1 MDILHRG
8 GLKINTKV
16 LSIFV
21 VILLVG
27 GFVIAYDIQTT
38 DAEIILDDSIIDN
51 LTAKDLMLSGPIVPI
66 AEFLID
72 NITIEHSAH
81 ISNVPKTMQVF
92 WVKPSNIS
100 KSDVHRLADKLGL
113 KGIPGEYNNK
123 IGLVNNAKVIDADK
137 SSGRI
142 GYTDTEK
149 IYEVSDNLPPES
161 EAVIIAS
168 DFLKKIDMLP
178 EDAYVLQVVTDD
190 MSVRDKNTD
199 ELLEYK
205 EVNRQ
210 IMFGRKV
217 QGYEAIGSGT
227 SIKVYV
233 SDNGYV
239 SGFKKSWSDLVYL
252 KDMNLKT
259 STEAFHD
266 LKNGAGRTIRK
277 NEPGLSNIE
286 INSVKLG
293 YMVPMSGYA
302 QPVYI
307 FEDTR
312 RENGFKSMVQA
323 VR

>member
-1 MDILHRG
+1 M
-8 GLKINTKV
+8 KIKM

-27 GFVIAYDIQTT
+27 GFVILNDFKAT
-38 DAEIILDDSIIDN
+38 DSKFSTKDLNVED
-51 LTAKDLMLSGPIVPI
+51 LTAEDLPLSGPVVPK
-66 AEFLID
+66 AESPIGS
-72 NITIEHSAH
+72 ITIGPTAH

-92 WVKPSNIS
+92 RVKPSNIS
-100 KSDVHRLADKLGL
+100 ISDVHRLADKLGL
-113 KGIPGEYNNK
+113 KGSPGEYNNK
-123 IGLVNNAKVIDADK
+123 IGLVDNAKVIDADTL
-137 SSGRI
+137 SGQI
-142 GYTDTEK
+142 DYTDTDK
-149 IYEVSDNLPPES
+149 IFKVSENLPPES

-168 DFLKKIDMLP
+168 DFLKKIKMLP
-178 EDAYVLQVVTDD
+178 GDAYMLQVVTDD

-210 IMFGRKV
+210 VMFGRKLN
-217 QGYEAIGSGT
+217 GYETIGTGT

-233 SDNGYV
+233 SDNGYI
-239 SGFKKSWSDLVYL
+239 SGFKKSWPELVYL

-259 STEAFHD
+259 PEEAIQE
-266 LKNGAGRTIRK
+266 LKNGKGRTMRR
-277 NEPGLSNIE
+277 NEPELSNIE

-302 QPVYI
+302 QPIYI
-307 FEDTR
+307 FEDTS

>member
-1 MDILHRG
+1 M
-8 GLKINTKV
+8 NTKI

-21 VILLVG
+21 VMLLVG
-27 GFVIAYDIQTT
+27 VFVITYDFQTT
-38 DAEIILDDSIIDN
+38 GNKIILEDLIIEN
-51 LTAKDLMLSGPIVPI
+51 LTAKDLILSGPVVPK
-66 AEFLID
+66 AESPVG
-72 NITIEHSAH
+72 NITIEPTAQ
-81 ISNVPKTMQVF
+81 ISNVPKTMPVF
-92 WVKPSNIS
+92 MVKPSNIS

-113 KGIPGEYNNK
+113 KGTPGEYNNK
-123 IGLVNNAKVIDADK
+123 IGLVDNARVIDIDK

-142 GYTDTEK
+142 GYTDSEK
-149 IYEVSDNLPPES
+149 IYEVSENLPPES

-168 DFLKKIDMLP
+168 DFLKKMNMLP
-178 EDAYVLQVVTDD
+178 EDAYMLQVATDD

-199 ELLEYK
+199 ELLGYK

-210 IMFGRKV
+210 VMFGRKV

-233 SDNGYV
+233 SDNGYI
-239 SGFKKSWSDLVYL
+239 SGFKKPWSDLVYL

-259 STEAFHD
+259 STEAFQD
-266 LKNGAGRTIRK
+266 LKNGTGRTMRQ

-307 FEDTR
+307 FEDTS

>member
-1 MDILHRG
+1 MVTQCIG
-8 GLKINTKV
+8 GKKMKIKM

-27 GFVIAYDIQTT
+27 GFVILNDFKAT
-38 DAEIILDDSIIDN
+38 DSKFSTKDLNVED
-51 LTAKDLMLSGPIVPI
+51 LTAEDLPLSGPVVPK
-66 AEFLID
+66 AESPIGS
-72 NITIEHSAH
+72 ITIGPTAH

-92 WVKPSNIS
+92 RVKPSNIS
-100 KSDVHRLADKLGL
+100 ISDVHRLADKLGL
-113 KGIPGEYNNK
+113 KGSPGEYNNK
-123 IGLVNNAKVIDADK
+123 IGLVDNAKVIDADTL
-137 SSGRI
+137 SGQI
-142 GYTDTEK
+142 DYTDTDK
-149 IYEVSDNLPPES
+149 IFKVSENLPPES

-168 DFLKKIDMLP
+168 DFLKKIKMLP
-178 EDAYVLQVVTDD
+178 GDAYMLQVVTDD

-210 IMFGRKV
+210 VMFGRKLN
-217 QGYEAIGSGT
+217 GYETIGTGT

-233 SDNGYV
+233 SDNGYI
-239 SGFKKSWSDLVYL
+239 SGFKKSWPELVYL

-259 STEAFHD
+259 PEEAIQE
-266 LKNGAGRTIRK
+266 LKNGKGRTMRR
-277 NEPGLSNIE
+277 NEPELSNIE

-302 QPVYI
+302 QPIYI
-307 FEDTR
+307 FEDTS